1 MAHPE
6 NTRKEWLKCSQG
18 ADYFLDVY
26 GWIYNATLREWIRF
40 ELWPAQMRMLGRL
53 LVARQVLV
61 LKARQL
67 GLTWLVLGY
76 ALWLMLFRPA
86 ATVLLFSLRDN
97 EAVEL
102 LKRLKGMYQRLPRW
116 GRCREVITDNDHE
129 WVLSNGSVARAFPTT
144 GGRSYTASLVI
155 VDEADFIPHLG
166 DFLNAVKPTVDAG
179 GQLVMISTV
188 DKSQPLSAFKGLVRD
203 GLAGRN
209 EYEVIFLPW
218 SARPDRTAEWYE
230 RIAADMRSQAGGSD
244 DDLFQEYP
252 GSVDEAL
259 APKQKDKRLP
269 FAWIKGVSADGGPL
283 GAVLSDVG
291 PAIPGLRVY
300 REAEPGKRYV
310 IGADC
315 AEGNPNSDDS
325 VACVLD
331 AESWEQVA
339 VLAGKFEPATY
350 AGLIDQL
357 AAYYNHAGV
366 MVERNNHGH
375 AVLLALK
382 ESRKTRLMEGHD
394 KKTGWLSNAKGKV
407 LLYDLVAEVLR
418 DGVTLLADP
427 ETRQQLASIEANTLR
442 APQGLHDDHADAYA
456 LALAGL
462 RFGGGPSTSTGGY

>member
-1 MAHPE
+1 MV
-6 NTRKEWLKCSQG
+6 TREWLKCSQG

-26 GWIYNATLREWIRF
+26 GWIYNATLREWIKF
-40 ELWPAQMRMLGRL
+40 ELWPEQMRVLGRL

-76 ALWLMLFRPA
+76 ALWLMVFRPA

-97 EAVEL
+97 EAIEL

-116 GRCREVITDNDHE
+116 CQCRAVVTDNDHE
-129 WVLSNGSVARAFPTT
+129 WVLSNGSVAKAFPTT

-179 GQLVMISTV
+179 GQLVMVSTV

-230 RIAADMRSQAGGSD
+230 RVAADMRSQAGGSD

-252 GSVDEAL
+252 ASVDEAL

-269 FAWIKGVSADGGPL
+269 FAWIKGVTSDGGPL
-283 GAVLSDVG
+283 GAVLSDAG
-291 PAIPGLRVY
+291 PPIPGLRVY

-331 AESWEQVA
+331 AETWEQVA
-339 VLAGKFEPATY
+339 VLAGKVEPGVF

-357 AAYYNHAGV
+357 AAYYNDAGV

-382 ESRKTRLMEGHD
+382 GARKSRLMDGHD
-394 KKTGWLSNAKGKV
+394 RKPGWLSNAKGKV
-407 LLYDLVAEVLR
+407 LMYDLAAEALR
-418 DGVTLLADP
+418 DGATVLVDP

-442 APQGLHDDHADAYA
+442 APQGLKDDYADAFC

-462 RFGGGPSTSTGGY
+462 RFGGGPATSVGGY

>member
-1 MAHPE
+1 MV
-6 NTRKEWLKCSQG
+6 TREWLKCSQG

-26 GWIYNATLREWIRF
+26 GWIYNATIRDWIRF
-40 ELWPAQMRMLGRL
+40 ELWPEQMRVLGRL
-53 LVARQVLV
+53 STSRQFLV

-67 GLTWLVLGY
+67 GLTCLVLGY
-76 ALWLMLFRPA
+76 ALWLMVFRPA

-102 LKRLKGMYQRLPRW
+102 LKRLKGMYQRLPAW
-116 GRCREVITDNDHE
+116 CRCRSVVTDNDHE
-129 WVLSNGSVARAFPTT
+129 WVLSNGSIARAFPTT

-166 DFLNAVKPTVDAG
+166 EFLNAVKPTVDAG

-188 DKSQPLSAFKGLVRD
+188 DKSQPLSSFKGLVRD
-203 GLAGRN
+203 GLVGSN

-218 SARPDRTAEWYE
+218 SARPDRTAAWYK

-269 FAWIKGVSADGGPL
+269 FAWIKAVAVDGDRLGTVLADG
-283 GAVLSDVG
+283 G
-291 PAIPGLRVY
+291 PAIPGLRIY
-300 REAEPGKRYV
+300 SRAEPGRTYV
-310 IGADC
+310 VGADC

-331 AESWEQVA
+331 AATWGQVA
-339 VLAGKFEPATY
+339 VLAGKFEPGVF
-350 AGLIDQL
+350 AGAIDQL
-357 AAYYNHAGV
+357 AAYYNNAGV

-375 AVLLALK
+375 ATLLALK
-382 ESRKTRLMEGHD
+382 EARKTTILDGHD
-394 KKTGWLSNAKGKV
+394 KKPGWLSNAKGKV
-407 LLYDLVAEVLR
+407 LLYDLAAEVIR
-418 DGVTLLADP
+418 DGSTVLVDP

-442 APQGLHDDHADAYA
+442 APQGLKDDYADAYC

-462 RFGGGPSTSTGGY
+462 RFGRGPSTSVGGY